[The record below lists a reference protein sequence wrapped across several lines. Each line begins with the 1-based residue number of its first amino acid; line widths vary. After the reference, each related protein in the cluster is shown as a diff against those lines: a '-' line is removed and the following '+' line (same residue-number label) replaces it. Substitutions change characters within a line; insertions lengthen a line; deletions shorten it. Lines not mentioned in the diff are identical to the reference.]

1 MLVVNGAYRGL
12 KAKLLSLNEKKFSVT
27 IEIQQG
33 PTRGRVVEDVIYED
47 ICKLFNEKKS

>member
-27 IEIQQG
+27 IEIQQV
-33 PTRGRVVEDVIYED
+33 RIYTY
-47 ICKLFNEKKS
+47 IVLLSMLSVHYLPL